1 MVDTSRIDKTCIFWG
16 SYCIFFFD
24 RPIFAKRDSIL
35 PTLRPGGLMKD
46 APPACPAP
54 GVLGCVGPTQKKE
67 TRKSQVIYLYLY
79 LFIYQFIYLSIY
91 IYIYL
96 CIYIYL
102 YLSISIYIYVY
113 IYIYICIYIYLYL
126 SISIY
131 IYIYTYIYISI
142 YIYIYTYIYLYL
154 YIYISIYLSICLYLS
169 LHISVHLYAYL
180 YLFISICLYVYLTIY
195 LSICVSIY
203 LYFYVPFYLYLN
215 LYMAYVFLQVF
226 VGILNSII
234 LFSSYPGFSFC
245 LGCLFWL
252 PSVISC
258 RNPYIE
264 YGMNVVHLSM
274 IALNLAT
281 RGGDPLVNVKLP
293 SFNIKCSQKLVN
305 LGNLFLS
312 SILIQKLLTYSFFG
326 RCPLILFLSIFIAFS
341 KFSNW

>member
-1 MVDTSRIDKTCIFWG
+1 M
-16 SYCIFFFD
+16 
-24 RPIFAKRDSIL
+24 
-35 PTLRPGGLMKD
+35 
-46 APPACPAP
+46 
-54 GVLGCVGPTQKKE
+54 
-67 TRKSQVIYLYLY
+67 
-79 LFIYQFIYLSIY
+79 
-91 IYIYL
+91 
-96 CIYIYL
+96 
-102 YLSISIYIYVY
+102 
-113 IYIYICIYIYLYL
+113 
-126 SISIY
+126 
-131 IYIYTYIYISI
+131 
-142 YIYIYTYIYLYL
+142 YIYTYIYLYL
-154 YIYISIYLSICLYLS
+154 SIYIFIPISIYLSIYIFIPISIYIYIYISIYLSICLYLS
-169 LHISVHLYAYL
+169 LHISVHLYDYL
-180 YLFISICLYVYLTIY
+180 YLFLSICLYVYLTIY

-341 KFSNW
+341 KFSN